1 MRLSTLSFGILVV
14 AMAAGIPAAADD
26 LTIVSKVTSDKNPPA
41 ISTSYLASD
50 HIRMAHGDGREVLM
64 DLKTGDTTT
73 LDTQKKEY
81 YVVTKADMQA
91 MAAKMQERMNSPEMQ
106 KAQEQMKNL
115 PPEMQKKMESMM
127 GGAMAV
133 DVRKLGTTRK
143 VAGYSCDEWTMTIG
157 EMSKTQQ
164 CLTSELQ
171 FPVQAFEAYK
181 EFAESMKAMM
191 QSMGPMAKGMGQMQD
206 KMKEMK
212 GFPLANTTT
221 VSVMGHV
228 SNTST
233 EVTEIK
239 RGPIP
244 ASAWVV
250 PPDYTKVDNP
260 MAKAFQRKS
269 K

>member
-1 MRLSTLSFGILVV
+1 MRQSTLFFV
-14 AMAAGIPAAADD
+14 ALTAIAAGLSAAADD

-50 HIRMAHGDGREVLM
+50 HIRMDHGDGHEVLM
-64 DLKTGDTTT
+64 DLKTGDVTN
-73 LDTQKKEY
+73 LDNKKKEY

-91 MAAKMQERMNSPEMQ
+91 MMANMQQRMNSPEMQ

-115 PPEMQKKMESMM
+115 PPEMQKRMESMM

-133 DVRKLGTTRK
+133 DVRKLGTSRK
-143 VAGYSCDEWTMTIG
+143 VAGYNCDEWAMTMG
-157 EMSKTQQ
+157 EVSKTQQ

-171 FPVQAFEAYK
+171 FPVQSYEAYK
-181 EFAESMKAMM
+181 DFAESMKAMM
-191 QSMGPMAKGMGQMQD
+191 QSMGPMAKGMGQMQE

-221 VSVMGHV
+221 VSVMGHS
-228 SNTST
+228 SNTAS
-233 EVTEIK
+233 EVTEVK
-239 RGPIP
+239 KGPIP
-244 ASAWVV
+244 ASAWVIPV
-250 PPDYTKVDNP
+250 GYTKVDSP
-260 MAKAFQRKS
+260 MAKALQRKS

>member
-1 MRLSTLSFGILVV
+1 MRHCARCLAIIVV
-14 AMAAGIPAAADD
+14 AAGIPAAAED

-41 ISTSYLASD
+41 VSTSYLASD
-50 HIRMAHGDGREVLM
+50 HIRMTHGDGGEVIM
-64 DLKTGDTTT
+64 DMKSGDVTT
-73 LDTQKKEY
+73 LDSKKKEY

-91 MAAKMQERMNSPEMQ
+91 MMAKMQEQMNSPEMK

-115 PPEMQKKMESMM
+115 PPDMQKKMESMM
-127 GGAMAV
+127 GGAMAI
-133 DVRKLGTTRK
+133 DVHKLGTSRK

-181 EFAESMKAMM
+181 GFAESMKAMM
-191 QSMGPMAKGMGQMQD
+191 QSMGPMAKGMGAMQD

-212 GFPLANTTT
+212 GYPLATTTT

-228 SNTST
+228 SNTSS

-239 RGPIP
+239 MGPIP

-250 PPDYTKVDNP
+250 PPDYTKVDSP
-260 MAKAFQRKS
+260 MAKASQRKT